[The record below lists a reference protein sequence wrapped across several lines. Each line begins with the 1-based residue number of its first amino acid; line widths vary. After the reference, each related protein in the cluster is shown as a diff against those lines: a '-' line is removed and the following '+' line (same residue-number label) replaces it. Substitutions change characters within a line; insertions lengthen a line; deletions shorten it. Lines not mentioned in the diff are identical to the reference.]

1 MSEDIADPGSAEK
14 RRVIVVDDHPI
25 VRQGLATL
33 INQESD
39 LVVCGEA
46 ASVPDAMA
54 AIETLK
60 PDIVLVDLSLS
71 GASGIELIK
80 LLKSRPERIPI
91 LVISMHDES
100 LYAERMLRAGARGY
114 IMKQEATDR
123 VLAAIRHVLTGEIYL
138 SEHMISR
145 MLRKLVEGPESSAMP
160 LERLSDR
167 ELEVFQMI
175 GQGLPTRQIAEKLG
189 VSNKTV
195 ETYRTHIRRR
205 LELRNAGELYE
216 RARQWVE
223 ENQAKVASRL
233 ALDRE
238 LDRPHAPVRPE

>member
-1 MSEDIADPGSAEK
+1 MPNDAPESNSSDK
-14 RRVIVVDDHPI
+14 RRVLVVDDHPI
-25 VRQGLATL
+25 VRQGLAAL
-33 INQESD
+33 INREPD

-46 ASVPDAMA
+46 ATVPDAMA

-60 PDIVLVDLSLS
+60 PDIALVDLSLS

-80 LLKSRPERIPI
+80 LLRRRPERIPI
-91 LVISMHDES
+91 LVVSMHDES

-123 VLAAIRHVLTGEIYL
+123 VLTAIRHVLTGEIYL
-138 SEHMISR
+138 SEQMISR
-145 MLRKLVEGPESSAMP
+145 ILRKLVEGPDSAGVP

-175 GQGLPTRQIAEKLG
+175 GQGMGTRQIAEKLG

-205 LELRNAGELYE
+205 LELRNAGELFE
-216 RARQWVE
+216 RARQWVQ
-223 ENQAKVASRL
+223 ENQARLASRL
-233 ALDRE
+233 VLDPE
-238 LDRPHAPVRPE
+238 LDEPRASVSSE

>member
-1 MSEDIADPGSAEK
+1 MFMDILEKNSTAK
-14 RRVIVVDDHPI
+14 RRVLVVDDHPI
-25 VRQGLATL
+25 VRQGLAAL
-33 INQESD
+33 INQEPD

-54 AIETLK
+54 AIETLR
-60 PDIVLVDLSLS
+60 PDIALVDLSLS

-80 LLKSRPERIPI
+80 ILKSRPERIPI

-123 VLAAIRHVLTGEIYL
+123 LLGAVRHVLSGEIYL
-138 SEHMISR
+138 SEQMISR
-145 MLRKLVEGPESSAMP
+145 ILHKLVEGPESGGVP

-175 GQGLPTRQIAEKLG
+175 GQGLQTRQIAEKLG
-189 VSNKTV
+189 VSSKTV

-205 LELRNAGELYE
+205 LELRNAGELFE
-216 RARQWVE
+216 RAREWMR
-223 ENQAKVASRL
+223 ENQAKLASRL
-233 ALDRE
+233 SFDPE
-238 LDRPHAPVRPE
+238 LEGPHASVGSE